1 MLLVPGLP
9 MPSGGSGLG
18 LSDVLPYLG
27 AGMTAGLGWFA
38 AQFTGTA
45 RLQREVNAALH
56 SLMEELQTQH
66 AQDVARVSALSS
78 ELAQA
83 NQLINSLKSHMRRH
97 GLAVPGEETNAE

>member
-1 MLLVPGLP
+1 MQPPPLP
-9 MPSGGSGLG
+9 TPSEPSAF
-18 LSDVLPYLG
+18 DWAAVLPYCL
-27 AGMTAGLGWFA
+27 AGVTAGLSWFA

-97 GLAVPGEETNAE
+97 GLTVPGEETNAE